1 MSFYVRYNGKHDFNS
16 YRLLVTSDRWITEND
31 DKDIYL
37 NLDTLGIELDT
48 IPFTELLNLQP
59 LPITS
64 LKNPLFEKLYSFK
77 FFNPIQTQV
86 FFSLYQTDKNILI
99 GAPTGSGKTIMSELA
114 ILHLM
119 KESPEKK
126 TVYIAPLK
134 ALVRERIKDWEP
146 RFKNLKKSVV

>member
-1 MSFYVRYNGKHDFNS
+1 M
-16 YRLLVTSDRWITEND
+16 
-31 DKDIYL
+31 
-37 NLDTLGIELDT
+37 DTM
-48 IPFTELLNLQP
+48 PFTELLDLRP
-59 LPITS
+59 LPVTA
-64 LKNPLFEKLYSFK
+64 LKNPLFEQLYSYFK

-119 KESPEKK
+119 KERPELK

-134 ALVRERIKDWEP
+134 ALVRERLKDW
-146 RFKNLKKSVV
+146 